1 MMKHLRLQDS
11 CKIWGI
17 LLHIEKVNILKR
29 DVEVLGIYIKKAFSD
44 QFYPYDV
51 ICDIFPH
58 FIMCVYWILTDVPAI
73 WHGWQWNRGSQ
84 HHADDHKVHE
94 WSECDGRART
104 KLQDA
109 PGLLTHTRFI
119 SLPVVLQFITL
130 MLKKT
135 GYFHWST

>member
-1 MMKHLRLQDS
+1 MIMNSIIIDWFMMKHLRLQDS

-17 LLHIEKVNILKR
+17 FLHIKIVGQHIKR

-73 WHGWQWNRGSQ
+73 
-84 HHADDHKVHE
+84 
-94 WSECDGRART
+94 
-104 KLQDA
+104 
-109 PGLLTHTRFI
+109 
-119 SLPVVLQFITL
+119 
-130 MLKKT
+130 
-135 GYFHWST
+135 